1 MLLKRRLRE
10 KCLNASTTAIV
21 PTLTNKPPT
30 AAPVTTPLT
39 TDHVSTKITTWL
51 TSPLLSST
59 DNNNNVTTVTPFEPD
74 TQLSSIATE
83 NWEFLVFIPIVI
95 AFIVGVVAG
104 YKCYKKNKTRKKYDC
119 QNNDT
124 DKPLMR
130 FSKDS
135 CFYHGY
141 ERIALVF
148 RGKQVY
154 TVENGER
161 KCLGINLSCIPCF
174 RVENDNNSN
183 NTEKSND
190 NKNEKEGVE
199 MGAVNLEDIDLK
211 FRENEVTAE
220 TSSTSENHLN
230 NTESR
235 NNKYENL
242 ELKSRENEET
252 AETSSTSADSAI
264 NTESNSFKDYEN
276 FGENI
281 DQSENREKIDQSE
294 NRK

>member
-1 MLLKRRLRE
+1 M
-10 KCLNASTTAIV
+10 
-21 PTLTNKPPT
+21 
-30 AAPVTTPLT
+30 
-39 TDHVSTKITTWL
+39 
-51 TSPLLSST
+51 
-59 DNNNNVTTVTPFEPD
+59 
-74 TQLSSIATE
+74 
-83 NWEFLVFIPIVI
+83 VFIPIVI

-104 YKCYKKNKTRKKYDC
+104 YKCYKKNKT
-119 QNNDT
+119 
-124 DKPLMR
+124 R

-294 NRK
+294 NRENRKNVDQSKSKGYRNNILTSAEINTDYNRGISHDSGVSSEEDKFII